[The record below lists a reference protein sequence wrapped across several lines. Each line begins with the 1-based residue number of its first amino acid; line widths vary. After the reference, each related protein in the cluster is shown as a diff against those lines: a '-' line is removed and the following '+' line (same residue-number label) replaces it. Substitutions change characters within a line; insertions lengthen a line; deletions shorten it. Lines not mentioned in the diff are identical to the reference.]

1 MALTLSI
8 AVFAFTAC
16 NPEASVKPGV
26 HFDIPQKF
34 CGIWESTGLIKVTF
48 TITSSDIFLGE
59 QSFTEMYDAFGASGF
74 SQDTSIENTYTYSFR
89 LKGKSVGGS
98 FTVNDNTMVFNEYS
112 ENQLT
117 NTTDFIKIGELA
129 EDPGEEV
136 PEPYADAT
144 KLAAMSYIAAN
155 NVVFNSDDSASVY
168 FSNAEYGTSNGYTTV
183 TRRVISQYTDAAS
196 GVILY
201 PDSVITATILKNSPN
216 EFAAGLSKLDAY
228 TSFSSSPDDK
238 HHIFADI
245 PLGGINTDGLVVTC
259 DGESVDKDEF
269 IKIVIES
276 VDMTM

>member
-16 NPEASVKPGV
+16 NPDAPEKPGV

-34 CGIWESTGLIKVTF
+34 RGIWESTGPIKVTF
-48 TITSSDIFLGE
+48 TITSSDIFWGE
-59 QSFTEMYDAFGASGF
+59 QSFTEMYDALGASGF
-74 SQDTSIENTYTYSFR
+74 SQDTSIENTYTYSFM
-89 LKGKSVGGS
+89 LKGKAKGGS

-117 NTTDFIKIGELA
+117 NTTNFIKIGEPP
-129 EDPGEEV
+129 EDPEEV
-136 PEPYADAT
+136 PELYADAT
-144 KLAAMSYIAAN
+144 KLAALSYIAAN
-155 NVVFNSDDSASVY
+155 NVVFNSDESASVY
-168 FSNAEYGTSNGYTTV
+168 FSDAEYGTSNGYTTV
-183 TRRVISQYTDAAS
+183 TRRVISQYTDTAS

-201 PDSVITATILKNSPN
+201 PDSAITATILKNSPN

-245 PLGGINTDGLVVTC
+245 PLGGIDTDGLVVTC

-269 IKIVIES
+269 IKIVIEN